1 MKQEEL
7 IEFYE
12 AKSALEGFITPLF
25 KEGFT
30 IANITASILVGAE
43 CSTFLPPLSDKVLEL
58 EVFNKN
64 KKIVLVIIDSLR
76 YDYALKYSSKIPRV
90 EMKPIV
96 STAPSTTVTALTS
109 ISYAS
114 SPSLHAMLGYKMLL
128 KECGGVVRILDFTSA
143 AVSQKES
150 LKDSLVDLSKLVDEK
165 TVFEKLSEKNYKTFF
180 LVRKGL
186 CETSFT
192 KLLSKG
198 AICQE
203 YFTLP
208 HMFVKIAK
216 HLREHEEVF
225 IYAYY
230 GALDAISHENGPFS
244 EEYRKEVENIF
255 YWIKVF
261 TEELAPKNGYTLLI
275 IADHGQIP
283 IREQHIVDIR
293 TLDLYKELKVPP
305 FGESRF
311 TYFIAE
317 KEFLF
322 KGLESI
328 AEVHTVKELVEK
340 KVFGEKF
347 SEKFWER
354 AGTYV
359 ALALED
365 YCLVHPFTKKDLEF
379 KPKGHHGG
387 LSKEEMIVPL
397 MSLVA

>member
-1 MKQEEL
+1 MEEKSL
-7 IEFYE
+7 LEVYE
-12 AKSALEGFITPLF
+12 SKSALRGFITPLF
-25 KEGFT
+25 EEGFT
-30 IANITASILVGAE
+30 IANIAASILASAE
-43 CSTFLPPLSDKVLEL
+43 CDVSLPPLSNEVLKP

-64 KKIVLVIIDSLR
+64 KIALIIVDSLR
-76 YDYALKYSSKIPRV
+76 YDYAVKYSSKIPRIEV
-90 EMKPIV
+90 RPIL

-114 SPSLHAMLGYKMLL
+114 SPSLHAMLGYKMFL
-128 KECGGVVRILDFTSA
+128 KEYGGVVRILDFTSA

-165 TVFEKLSEKNYKTFF
+165 TIFEKLSEKNYKTFF

-186 CETSFT
+186 CDTSFT
-192 KLLSKG
+192 RLLSKG
-198 AICQE
+198 ATCQE

-208 HMFVKIAK
+208 QMFVKIAK
-216 HLREHEEVF
+216 LLRDHEKVF

-244 EEYRKEVENIF
+244 EEYRREAENVF

-261 TEELAPKNGYTLLI
+261 IEELAPEKDYTLLI
-275 IADHGQIP
+275 TADHGQIS
-283 IREQHIVDIR
+283 ISEHHIIDIR
-293 TLDLYKELKVPP
+293 ALNLYKELKVPP

-322 KGLESI
+322 EGLENI
-328 AEVHTVKELVEK
+328 AEVYTIKELAEK